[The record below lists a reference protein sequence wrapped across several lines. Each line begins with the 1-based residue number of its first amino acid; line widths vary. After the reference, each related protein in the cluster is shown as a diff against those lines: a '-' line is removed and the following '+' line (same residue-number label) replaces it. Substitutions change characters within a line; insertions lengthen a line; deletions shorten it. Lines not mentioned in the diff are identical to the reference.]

1 MSYTP
6 EAQNALRIANMF
18 GVSNPIPSWT
28 SRTEFYTMG
37 NVQRGREVIV
47 RIENTKREIQN
58 LVDSVDTMEE
68 LQALEFLTSSKGSKD
83 LQLQN
88 EIKLARERDIFE
100 IGRLEKGGILTRL
113 SSRESIINSLNPFDV
128 VKNLREIEVEENFV
142 MASNK
147 AMADKKKLDQQ
158 AQVNRQAVYNALQNE
173 LRLKKY
179 PIDDE
184 PVIIPVIS
192 KINPVIMPKMT
203 PVLIPEITPEI
214 LPTIV
219 ATSSLIPLG
228 IIGLLLYS
236 RTGKK

>member
-28 SRTEFYTMG
+28 GRVEFYTMG

-47 RIENTKREIQN
+47 RIENTKREIKN
-58 LVDSVDTMEE
+58 LMDSLDTMEE
-68 LQALEFLTSSKGSKD
+68 LQALELFTSSKGSKD

-113 SSRESIINSLNPFDV
+113 SSRESIINSLNPFDT
-128 VKNLREIEVEENFV
+128 VKNLREIEVEENIV
-142 MASNK
+142 IASNK
-147 AMADKKKLDQQ
+147 AMAEKKQRDNQE
-158 AQVNRQAVYNALQNE
+158 QVNRQAVYDALQNE

-179 PIDDE
+179 PIEDE
-184 PVIIPVIS
+184 PLIIPVIS

-203 PVLIPEITPEI
+203 PEITPEI
-214 LPTIV
+214 TPAVV
-219 ATSSLIPLG
+219 ATSSLLPLG

-236 RTGKK
+236 RTGRK